1 MPYVNVKILKGNV
14 TKEQKSAL
22 VHDITASLVKHLG
35 KRPEHT
41 HIVID
46 EVDPENWGFS
56 GVLTTEYNQN
66 KSENPTD
73 APLTTDYVIPRILKS
88 SPKNRDK
95 LHHFISAM
103 YQFQPKVTTADI
115 DKLIS
120 QLQRQKLI
128 KIDASGKVT
137 YNRNG

>member
-1 MPYVNVKILKGNV
+1 MPYVNVKITKGAV
-14 TKEQKSAL
+14 TKDQKQAL
-22 VHDITASLVKHLG
+22 VRDITTSLVTHLG
-35 KRPEHT
+35 KKPEHI

-46 EVDPENWGFS
+46 EIDPENWGFS
-56 GVLTTEYNQN
+56 GVLTTEYIQN
-66 KSENPTD
+66 KQEKTAD
-73 APLTTDYVIPRILKS
+73 VPLTTEYVLPRLLKS
-88 SPKNRDK
+88 SPKKKDM

-120 QLQRQKLI
+120 QLQKEKLI

-137 YNRNG
+137 YTR

>member
-1 MPYVNVKILKGNV
+1 MPYVNVKITKGAV
-14 TKEQKSAL
+14 TKAQKQAL
-22 VHDITASLVKHLG
+22 VHDITKSLVTHLG
-35 KRPEHT
+35 KKPEHI

-46 EVDPENWGFS
+46 EIDPENWGFS
-56 GVLTTEYNQN
+56 GVLTTEYIQN
-66 KSENPTD
+66 KQEKTAD
-73 APLTTDYVIPRILKS
+73 VPLTTEYVLPRLLKS
-88 SPKNRDK
+88 SPKKKDT

-120 QLQRQKLI
+120 QLQREKLI

-137 YNRNG
+137 YNK